1 MRITSYFLIAIASL
15 AVLAS
20 ETGLSSLRAQM
31 ASAVALAGQVS
42 SIEEGQMEGVLV
54 SAKKA
59 GSTTTI
65 TVVTDQQGHYA
76 FPANKTEPGQYS
88 LRIRAVGYDLDGPG
102 TVEIAPQKK
111 TTADLKLRKTKD
123 LASQLTNAEWM
134 LSAPGTEPQ
143 KAAVMLRCVGCHSLQ
158 RIVKSQHDADEFVQ
172 VITRMAG
179 YGNGTTPLHPQIR
192 AVAPRTDPERLRKLA
207 AYLSTINLSSVPQ
220 WEYSLKTF
228 PRPKGRGTQV
238 IITEYDLPRPLAQP
252 HDVVVD
258 PDGMVWYSDFGEE
271 YLGRLD
277 PKTAKVTEF
286 PIPELKKG
294 YPHGSLDLEFDK
306 DNNLWV
312 GMMVQGGVAKFDRKT
327 ETFQIF
333 ALPPGVNSDVAQVA
347 QVMPVRDYVDGKV
360 WMNDVGIEGLHR
372 LDIESGKFDTFL
384 PYRDIPKD
392 SPLAARSHQAY
403 GIAADS
409 QNNIYFMDHG
419 DENIGRVE
427 AKTGKITIIPTPTPN
442 STPHRGHM
450 NSQDCLWFGE
460 SRANGVGMFDT
471 RTGHFMEWVVPTPW
485 SYPYDAVEDKNGEVW
500 VGAETS
506 DRVARLDPKT
516 GQFVE
521 YLLPKET
528 NIRRVFVDNSSN
540 PVTFWVGSN
549 HGASIVKVEPLD

>member
-1 MRITSYFLIAIASL
+1 MRIRNYFLIAIAGF
-15 AVLAS
+15 AVLVS
-20 ETGLSSLRAQM
+20 ETGLGSPRAQM
-31 ASAVALAGQVS
+31 ASTVAVTGQVS
-42 SIEEGQMEGVLV
+42 STEEGPMEGVLV
-54 SAKKA
+54 SAKKT
-59 GSTTTI
+59 GSTVTI
-65 TVVTDQQGHYA
+65 TVVSDQQGRYA
-76 FPANKTEPGQYS
+76 FPANKMEPGQYS
-88 LRIRAVGYDLDGPG
+88 LKIRAVGYDLDGPG
-102 TVEIAPQKK
+102 TVEIAPQK
-111 TTADLKLRKTKD
+111 TATADLKLRKTKD
-123 LASQLTNAEWM
+123 LASQLTSAEWM

-143 KAAVMLRCVGCHSLQ
+143 KAAVMLRCVGCHTLQ
-158 RIVKSQHDADEFVQ
+158 PIVKSQHDADEFVQ
-172 VITRMAG
+172 VMTRMAG
-179 YGNGTTPLHPQIR
+179 YTNGSTPLNPQR
-192 AVAPRTDPERLRKLA
+192 YVVAPRTDPERLRELA
-207 AYLSTINLSSVPQ
+207 AYLSTINLSSVPK

-228 PRPKGRGTQV
+228 PRPKGRATHV

-271 YLGRLD
+271 YLGKLD

-286 PIPELKKG
+286 PLQERKKG
-294 YPHGSLDLEFDK
+294 YPHGSLALEFDK
-306 DNNLWV
+306 DNNLWM
-312 GMMVQGGVAKFDRKT
+312 GMKMQGSLAKFNRKT
-327 ETFQIF
+327 EKFQIF
-333 ALPPGVNSDVAQVA
+333 VPPGVNSDVA

-360 WMNDVGIEGLHR
+360 WMNDIGVEGLHR

-392 SPLAARSHQAY
+392 SPLAARSHQVY

-419 DENIGRVE
+419 DENIGRVD
-427 AKTGKITIIPTPTPN
+427 ARTGKITIIPTPTPN

-450 NSQDCLWFGE
+450 DSRDHLWFGE

-471 RTGHFMEWVVPTPW
+471 RTGRFLEWVVPTPW

-500 VGAETS
+500 AGAETS

-521 YLLPKET
+521 YLFPRRT
-528 NIRRVFVDNSSN
+528 DIRRVFVDNSTT

-549 HGASIVKVEPLD
+549 HGASIIKVEPLD